1 MIAVRQSQPGAI
13 HPILVRQSC
22 SGQSAIKD
30 LRLLYKQAV
39 HILLLLLLLCKILLL
54 LWKILLLLWKILL
67 LRKMSLLLR
76 KILLLR
82 LHILRV
88 LWVLLREVGC
98 SKTRGD
104 NRHWSHG

>member
-1 MIAVRQSQPGAI
+1 MIAVRQRQPGAI

-22 SGQSAIKD
+22 SGQSSIKD

-54 LWKILLLLWKILL
+54 LWKILLLRKIL
-67 LRKMSLLLR
+67 LLLR

-88 LWVLLREVGC
+88 LWVLLREVC
-98 SKTRGD
+98 
-104 NRHWSHG
+104 

>member
-1 MIAVRQSQPGAI
+1 MIVVRQSQPGAI

-54 LWKILLLLWKILL
+54 LWKILLLLGKIL
-67 LRKMSLLLR
+67 LLLR

-88 LWVLLREVGC
+88 LWVLLREVC
-98 SKTRGD
+98 
-104 NRHWSHG
+104 